1 MRMFRTKLFLARF
14 MSKLNRSNPAR
25 KAGTLSLNVIDS
37 LDQYKKH
44 QQASSYEYMYR
55 SRVEKQLEG
64 SQNGFDTPG
73 YCYVCSR
80 NVNFYTSFSYAFT
93 DAEGNQKPNWRE
105 HLRCPSCGL
114 NNRIRAAIQIFEQ
127 TCKPRH
133 DDTIYLTEQ
142 ITPLF
147 KWFARNYQNVV
158 GSEYLGNKVSF
169 GQVDKS
175 GLRNETLT
183 DLTFSDNKFNYIL
196 SFDVFEHIPDYL
208 SAFREC
214 LRCLKP
220 EGVLIFSV
228 PFQRNSAEHIVRA
241 RVLSNGEVEHILP
254 PEYHGDPLNS
264 SGTLCFYHFG
274 WELLEQLRRLGFG
287 SAKSY
292 LYWSREFGYLGQ
304 EQMMFIAR
312 KDIPKI

>member
-1 MRMFRTKLFLARF
+1 MSRTKLFLARF
-14 MSKLNRSNPAR
+14 MGKLNRRDPGR
-25 KAGTLSLNVIDS
+25 KAKTLSLNVIDS
-37 LDQYKKH
+37 LEQYKKH
-44 QQASSYEYMYR
+44 QQASSYEYIHR
-55 SRVEKQLEG
+55 GKVEKQLEG
-64 SQNGFDTPG
+64 PQSGFDTSG

-80 NVNFYTSFSYAFT
+80 RVNFYSSFSYAFT

-127 TCKPRH
+127 TCQPQP

-147 KWFARNYQNVV
+147 HWFARNYLHVV
-158 GSEYLGNKVSF
+158 GSEYLGNKVPF

-183 DLTFSDNKFNYIL
+183 ALTFNYNQFKYIL

-220 EGVLIFSV
+220 AGALIFSV
-228 PFQRNSAEHIVRA
+228 PFQRNSDGHIVRA
-241 RVLSNGEVEHILP
+241 RMLPSGEVEHILP
-254 PEYHGDPLNS
+254 PEYHGDPLDS

-274 WELLEQLRRLGFG
+274 WELLEQLRHLGFA

-292 LYWSREFGYLGQ
+292 LYWSREFGYLGH
-304 EQMMFIAR
+304 EQLMFIGR